1 MKYLII
7 TILLLLSGCSTIEI
21 PEDELVSII
30 EKQKQHEIYLGEI
43 ETDTKTPLVIKEVK
57 PAPIPVKPVPIKP
70 TLITADKLSYIKD
83 IKEKKV
89 IKYSEVKE
97 IKSFLRKRIKECN
110 GFELKNLENQTQEQI
125 LNRIFKLLET
135 NQCSEWEIYYKQ

>member
-43 ETDTKTPLVIKEVK
+43 ETDTKIPLVIKEVK
-57 PAPIPVKPVPIKP
+57 PVPIPVKP
-70 TLITADKLSYIKD
+70 TLISVKNKIRIKD

-97 IKSFLRKRIKECN
+97 LKSFLKKRIKECN
-110 GFELKNLENQTQEQI
+110 GFELKNLEKQTQEQI

-135 NQCSEWEIYYKQ
+135 NKCSE

>member
-43 ETDTKTPLVIKEVK
+43 ETDTKTPLVIEE
-57 PAPIPVKPVPIKP
+57 VKPVPIKP
-70 TLITADKLSYIKD
+70 TLITADKISYIKD

-97 IKSFLRKRIKECN
+97 LKSFLRKRIKECN

-135 NQCSEWEIYYKQ
+135 NQCSE